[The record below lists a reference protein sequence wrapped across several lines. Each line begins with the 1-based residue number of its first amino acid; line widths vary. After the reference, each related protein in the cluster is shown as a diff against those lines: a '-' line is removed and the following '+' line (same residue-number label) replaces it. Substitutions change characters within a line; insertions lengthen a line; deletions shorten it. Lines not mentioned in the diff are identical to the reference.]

1 MKCLVKPKGG
11 LYIFGVI
18 FLYLFFAF
26 LPIYQT
32 VVLSVEENIL
42 EISDIILTVICCYLF
57 PVLFIVLHT
66 IEITKYRAEIT
77 ESDITISSTH
87 FFLDVLFQKK
97 KTIKYKFENLKA
109 MQLQKGVFY
118 PNGYTVRFELIYDR
132 KTKYLDLSRF
142 SKKQV
147 EDIKLKIIEIAKK
160 QNGFEPTILET
171 KDRMW
176 LSK

>member
-26 LPIYQT
+26 GPVFET
-32 VVLSVEENIL
+32 VALIVDGPDNTL
-42 EISDIILTVICCYLF
+42 EISDFVIMAIFCYLF

-87 FFLDVLFQKK
+87 FFSGCAVSKEK
-97 KTIKYKFENLKA
+97 NYK
-109 MQLQKGVFY
+109 
-118 PNGYTVRFELIYDR
+118 I
-132 KTKYLDLSRF
+132 
-142 SKKQV
+142 
-147 EDIKLKIIEIAKK
+147 
-160 QNGFEPTILET
+160 
-171 KDRMW
+171 
-176 LSK
+176 

>member
-1 MKCLVKPKGG
+1 M
-11 LYIFGVI
+11 
-18 FLYLFFAF
+18 
-26 LPIYQT
+26 
-32 VVLSVEENIL
+32 
-42 EISDIILTVICCYLF
+42 
-57 PVLFIVLHT
+57 
-66 IEITKYRAEIT
+66 
-77 ESDITISSTH
+77 
-87 FFLDVLFQKK
+87 LFQKK

-132 KTKYLDLSRF
+132 KSKYLDLSRF

-160 QNGFEPTILET
+160 QNGFEPTILEI